1 VLLALR
7 AAVALAAA
15 APHALIHLPAP
26 PAAAIVAY
34 AAALVLGAVAWR
46 TRRSRPR
53 VMRCTAGVA
62 VAALTVSIMIAA
74 WPLARA
80 RDGRLHVAVLDVGQG
95 DALVIEG
102 TDGRAVVVDA
112 GPGGVGGLDAGER
125 VVAPYLWWRGLLRVR
140 ATVVTHDHADHA
152 GGMAAVH
159 ARFPGAEVWTAADLE
174 SAPRALGGAVLSAL
188 PVSVGTRPNDY
199 ALVLRLDY
207 GAASFLLT
215 SDISGAAERA
225 LLARGAPIDATVLKV
240 AHHGARDSS
249 TTAFLAAVRP
259 AVAAVSVGARNPY
272 RHPNPGALARLT
284 AAGARVLRTDRDG
297 TLLFETDGRSLSVT
311 TWASK
316 LTERWCVDPET
327 VC

>member
-1 VLLALR
+1 V
-7 AAVALAAA
+7 
-15 APHALIHLPAP
+15 
-26 PAAAIVAY
+26 
-34 AAALVLGAVAWR
+34 
-46 TRRSRPR
+46 T
-53 VMRCTAGVA
+53 
-62 VAALTVSIMIAA
+62 
-74 WPLARA
+74 
-80 RDGRLHVAVLDVGQG
+80 VLDVGQG

-112 GPGGVGGLDAGER
+112 GPGGPGRLDAGER

-152 GGMAAVH
+152 GGMAAVR
-159 ARFPGAEVWTAADLE
+159 ARFPGAEVWTTADLE
-174 SAPRALGGAVLSAL
+174 STPRALGGAVLSAL
-188 PVSVGTRPNDY
+188 PVSVGTRPNDH

-215 SDISGAAERA
+215 SDIPGAAERA

-249 TTAFLAAVRP
+249 TPPFLAAVRP

-272 RHPNPGALARLT
+272 RHPDPGALTRLT

-297 TLLFETDGRSLSVT
+297 ALLFETDGRILSVT
-311 TWASK
+311 TWASET
-316 LTERWCVDPET
+316 TERWCVDPET